1 MNKLG
6 ENYVKWNHP
15 GTENKYFM
23 VSLVCGMKKK
33 VNLIEAEL
41 QERKSEAVEFKG
53 ERRWREINQWI
64 QSYS

>member
-1 MNKLG
+1 
-6 ENYVKWNHP
+6 
-15 GTENKYFM
+15 M